1 MVRMKSQVAAAP
13 IEYPSSDGIP
23 MGETER
29 HAVVTMDARQ
39 GLGHFFG
46 ERPDVYVGI
55 DMLLYWVEGDPKQS
69 VAPDV
74 FVVFGAPKL
83 PRRDTWLVWK
93 EGGRTPDF
101 VLEVT
106 SKKTRRADEGRKRRL
121 YERLGVEEYWQFDPT
136 GDYLD
141 PLLKGARLV
150 DGRYEP
156 VAPIK
161 GVDGSLRFRS
171 LLGLELR
178 LEGGDLR
185 FFAPTGG
192 RYLPTCEEAFERGS
206 RADEAVSVA
215 NAALAAR
222 DAARIERDGAR
233 AEVSRLKRELAE
245 AKARLG

>member
-29 HAVVTMDARQ
+29 HAIVTMDARQ
-39 GLGHFFG
+39 ALGYFFR

-55 DMLLYWVEGDPKQS
+55 DMLLYWAEGDPKRS

-83 PRRDTWLVWK
+83 PRRDTWLVWE
-93 EGGRTPDF
+93 EGDRTPDF

-106 SKKTRRADEGRKRRL
+106 SKKTRRVDEGKKLRL
-121 YERLGVEEYWQFDPT
+121 YERLGVEEYWRFDPT

-141 PLLKGARLV
+141 PLLKGVRLV
-150 DGRYEP
+150 DGAYAPTEP
-156 VAPIK
+156 IR
-161 GVDGSLRFRS
+161 GVDGGWRFQS

-178 LEGGDLR
+178 LEGGELR
-185 FFAPTGG
+185 FFDPGRGG
-192 RYLPTCEEAFERGS
+192 YLPTCEEAF
-206 RADEAVSVA
+206 
-215 NAALAAR
+215 
-222 DAARIERDGAR
+222 DG
-233 AEVSRLKRELAE
+233 L
-245 AKARLG
+245 ARLEREVAELKAGLRP